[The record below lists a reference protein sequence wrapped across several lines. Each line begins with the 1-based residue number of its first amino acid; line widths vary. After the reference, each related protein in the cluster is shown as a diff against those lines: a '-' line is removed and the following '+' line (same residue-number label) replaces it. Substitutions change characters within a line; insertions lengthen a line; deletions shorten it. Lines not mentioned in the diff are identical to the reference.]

1 LTKWKLNFFFVLLF
15 FFTYCI
21 INIQKTAHYIS
32 KNSKKNLA
40 RGPPRLL
47 SSIYYVHD
55 DYYHFHEEKEE
66 EEEETLAFILAVLC
80 INDRGLRF
88 PCNCCQQ
95 RNVGGGTLFVIFFQT
110 GNYLSPFLCEIVFST
125 YICTLHPILVL
136 HWMESQNPHS
146 IWSLQGLDVYIFL

>member
-32 KNSKKNLA
+32 KNSKKKLA

-95 RNVGGGTLFVIFFQT
+95 RNVGGEYVTIRYFFPNWKLPFSLFVWNCFLYV
-110 GNYLSPFLCEIVFST
+110 YLYTTSYTSPPLNG
-125 YICTLHPILVL
+125 
-136 HWMESQNPHS
+136 ESKPP
-146 IWSLQGLDVYIFL
+146 

>member
-1 LTKWKLNFFFVLLF
+1 MTKWKLNFFFVLLF

-32 KNSKKNLA
+32 KNSKKKLA

-66 EEEETLAFILAVLC
+66 EKETLAFILAVLC

-125 YICTLHPILVL
+125 YICTLHPIQVL